1 MFEFEKSSLWRTN
14 LASRDAD
21 PNQKARERLRV
32 TLFDIR
38 ERVTALVNL
47 ISAEIPDLTVHDVT
61 HLDALWETASL
72 IAGDD
77 FHLTPAEA
85 FVLGGAILLHDAAHC
100 RAAYPG
106 GLAEIKQTPEWCDS
120 VAMSLKRRSDEPPSA
135 QALGNPPQDILDES
149 LPDTLRALHAKQAE
163 QLAVIRWPG
172 AEPEDAGEHL
182 IQDSELRSYYGPL
195 IGKIAAS
202 HWWDLVDLEHRLP
215 LCCNAGADLPA
226 IWTVDPLKI
235 ACLLRVADAAHIDHR
250 RAPRWLRTLARPTGL
265 SRDHWRFQQRLG
277 KPSRNADALVYTGSP
292 FGSNETD
299 AWWLC
304 FDTVRMID
312 RELHGVDRLL
322 EETRRPRFAVNRV
335 QAADSPERLARLLQT
350 RGWQPVDTSLRV
362 SDVAGLV
369 AKLGGKQLYG
379 NDPKVAL
386 RELIQNA
393 ADAIRARRCL
403 PGVPDDY
410 GLIQVALRRD
420 EAGIWLDVRDNGIGM
435 GPRVLTGTL
444 LDFGASL
451 WRSSDMRWEH
461 PGLMGKGLKPA
472 GRFGI
477 GFFSVF
483 MLGDHVEV
491 TSRRYDAGLADT
503 RTLEFRQGLA
513 SRPVLRDTPSDRA
526 SLEGGT
532 HVSVRLK
539 TGPSVEGGL
548 LFQAGTPKGS
558 PVDFPL
564 NLARLVA
571 ALCPALDVDLA
582 VVDDSGKSHR
592 VVEAGDW
599 WSMPADSL
607 LNRLPLSWGRG
618 VISSRSGGNMRP
630 LVGSDGCRYGRAEIP
645 LDRGFFASGV
655 VTTDGLRTSHLGH
668 IAGVLLGG
676 EIETVIRDSSV
687 PKVPLEILSCWATEQ
702 AALICQ
708 SEEPPWFW
716 RNVDHAHVILALGG
730 YSECL
735 PIARRGDDDI
745 SASELLEIL
754 DATEQIEVFPSSRVE
769 YSVEDEDVFERDF
782 EHYFVQDSEVILAE
796 SKFPHFLS
804 ISNSPWPQCLPGYED
819 LPGSRTPWALL
830 CSLAKQAWGEVV
842 ESKSV
847 GTVGHVN
854 GVEIRRPVVILSKKQ
869 DD

>member
-1 MFEFEKSSLWRTN
+1 MFEFEGTSLWKDS

-21 PNQKARERLRV
+21 PNQKARESLRV
-32 TLFDIR
+32 TLLDIR
-38 ERVTALVNL
+38 NRVAALVSL
-47 ISAEIPDLTVHDVT
+47 ISAEIPGLTVHDVT

-72 IAGDD
+72 IAGED

-106 GLAEIKQTPEWCDS
+106 GLAEIKQTPEWRDA
-120 VAMSLKRRSDEPPSA
+120 VAMALRRRSDEPPSA
-135 QALGNPPQDILDES
+135 QTLDNPPQDILDES
-149 LPDTLRALHAKQAE
+149 LPDALRALHAKQAE

-172 AEPEDAGEHL
+172 PEAEDAGEHL
-182 IQDSELRSYYGPL
+182 IQDSDLRSYYGPL
-195 IGKIAAS
+195 IGRIAAS

-215 LCCNAGADLPA
+215 LCCNAGTDLPA
-226 IWTVDPLKI
+226 VWTVDPLKI

-250 RAPRWLRTLARPTGL
+250 RAPRWLRTLARPTGV

-312 RELHGVDRLL
+312 RELRGVDRLL
-322 EETRRPRFAVNRV
+322 EETGRPRFVVNRV
-335 QAADSPERLARLLQT
+335 QAADSPERLARLLPT
-350 RGWQPVDTSLRV
+350 SGWQPVDTSLRV

-393 ADAIRARRCL
+393 ADAIRARRCCL

-410 GLIQVALRRD
+410 GLIQVALRTD
-420 EAGIWLDVRDNGIGM
+420 ETGIWLDVRDNGIGM

-491 TSRRYDAGLADT
+491 TSRRYDASHADT

-526 SLEGGT
+526 SREGGT
-532 HVSVRLK
+532 QVAVRLK
-539 TGPSVEGGL
+539 VDPSVEGGL
-548 LFQAGTPKGS
+548 LFQTTTSKGS
-558 PVDFPL
+558 RL
-564 NLARLVA
+564 SLARLAA
-571 ALCPALDVDLA
+571 ALCPTLDVSVEVADDLGR
-582 VVDDSGKSHR
+582 VHR

-599 WSMPADSL
+599 WSMPADGL
-607 LNRLPLSWGRG
+607 LKRLWLD
-618 VISSRSGGNMRP
+618 GNEKHVLTGSYMCT
-630 LVGSDGCRYGRAEIP
+630 LEGSDGRRYGRAAISTAP
-645 LDRGFFASGV
+645 SFLAPGV
-655 VTTDGLRTSHLGH
+655 VTTDGLRTSRLGH

-676 EIETVIRDSSV
+676 EIETVVRDSSI
-687 PKVPLEILSCWATEQ
+687 PKVPLEVLSCWATEQ
-702 AALICQ
+702 ASLICQ
-708 SEEPPWFW
+708 ADEPDWFCSDTSY
-716 RNVDHAHVILALGG
+716 VPIILALGG
-730 YSECL
+730 
-735 PIARRGDDDI
+735 D
-745 SASELLEIL
+745 
-754 DATEQIEVFPSSRVE
+754 
-769 YSVEDEDVFERDF
+769 
-782 EHYFVQDSEVILAE
+782 
-796 SKFPHFLS
+796 
-804 ISNSPWPQCLPGYED
+804 PG
-819 LPGSRTPWALL
+819 AL
-830 CSLAKQAWGEVV
+830 
-842 ESKSV
+842 
-847 GTVGHVN
+847 
-854 GVEIRRPVVILSKKQ
+854 PVVLKGSKGITVSALSKMLHVTKRV
-869 DD
+869 